1 VFPLGKSG
9 TYKPLTFTVSSN
21 GGNTFTGEYF
31 ASGWSFA
38 GTDTYSTALIAG
50 VKNNE
55 YWDLT
60 RVGGSTT
67 GTVTLPYT
75 PVANAWRTQAN
86 GTLDLTDCWYCNVVV
101 VKREGTHWLP
111 YNAAANMF
119 YTSSPTETTNWAT
132 AGTTNLVSKVINSFS
147 PFTFGVG
154 INTILTLPINL
165 LSFTGQLTGANGE
178 LSWAIADNKDLG
190 SFDVEHSIDG
200 RNYRII
206 GNVMPGATTAYKFIH
221 VNLSDGVHYY
231 RLNMKDKSGKTAYS
245 RVVILQRNRNITI
258 INGLKYTVVKNEAIV
273 NIISAQSQMV
283 NMTLLNTEG
292 RIMWRQKAGLH
303 QGAND
308 VKLSALFVPQG
319 MYFLQATTDDGVQ
332 ATLKLM
338 KE

>member
-1 VFPLGKSG
+1 
-9 TYKPLTFTVSSN
+9 
-21 GGNTFTGEYF
+21 
-31 ASGWSFA
+31 
-38 GTDTYSTALIAG
+38 
-50 VKNNE
+50 
-55 YWDLT
+55 
-60 RVGGSTT
+60 
-67 GTVTLPYT
+67 
-75 PVANAWRTQAN
+75 
-86 GTLDLTDCWYCNVVV
+86 VVV